1 MEEIFF
7 IILCLSLI
15 IVLKLVFNANI
26 KNLKKLGKNDRLDNA
41 VEKYGSDQEI
51 CKDILKILNVENV
64 KIHVDLESDSTFYMA
79 VPNDG
84 FIVLPDSAFVNSKKT
99 FARIQTMAHECI
111 HSSQDRRLQ
120 VFNNIFSNIY
130 NIYYLIS
137 IILLIIKK
145 TVDNMVVINI
155 FLILSLVYY
164 TIRIY
169 LENDAM
175 LRAKEISKKY
185 MESKNISSY
194 EEIQEI
200 IEEYEKI
207 NKEAV
212 KYLNYSFLA
221 NILIKV
227 IIFEIISLI
236 F

>member
-41 VEKYGSDQEI
+41 VEKYGSDQKI

-79 VPNDG
+79 VPNKIHIG
-84 FIVLPDSAFVNSKKT
+84 NSKKT

>member
-7 IILCLSLI
+7 IILCLTLI
-15 IVLKLVFNANI
+15 IILKLVFNANI
-26 KNLKKLGKNDRLDNA
+26 KSLKKLGKNDRLDNA
-41 VEKYGSDQEI
+41 VEKYGSDQKI

-79 VPNDG
+79 VPNKIHIG
-84 FIVLPDSAFVNSKKT
+84 NSKKT
-99 FARIQTMAHECI
+99 FARIQTMANECI
-111 HSSQDRRLQ
+111 HASQNRRLQ

-137 IILLIIKK
+137 IILLIVK
-145 TVDNMVVINI
+145 TVDNMIAVNI

-200 IEEYEKI
+200 IEEYERI

>member
-7 IILCLSLI
+7 IILCLTLI
-15 IVLKLVFNANI
+15 IILKLVFNANI
-26 KNLKKLGKNDRLDNA
+26 KNLKKLGKNDRLDKD

-79 VPNDG
+79 IPNKIHIG
-84 FIVLPDSAFVNSKKT
+84 NSKKT

-111 HSSQDRRLQ
+111 HASQNRRLQ

-130 NIYYLIS
+130 NIYFLIS
-137 IILLIIKK
+137 IILLIIK

-175 LRAKEISKKY
+175 LRAKEISRKY
-185 MESKNISSY
+185 MESKNISSS

-212 KYLNYSFLA
+212 KYLNYSFLT

>member
-79 VPNDG
+79 VPNKIYIG
-84 FIVLPDSAFVNSKKT
+84 NSKKT